1 MIRLDAET
9 GALEVLVSAQ
19 EFDAREPAVDD
30 ISQSHILMGRELF
43 GSFRATVGDSE
54 SGAGVFGAPSL
65 TVPVASDTE
74 KVVVG

>member
-1 MIRLDAET
+1 
-9 GALEVLVSAQ
+9 
-19 EFDAREPAVDD
+19 
-30 ISQSHILMGRELF
+30 MGRELF
-43 GSFRATVGDSE
+43 GSFRAAVGDSE